1 MEFLDI
7 VGLGHSWAISK
18 SYFQVKLYS
27 GVNIKTINGQDILGA
42 GDLKVDLSTLQ
53 LNWTDIQGIPDWIL
67 NQELDWNNLINVPG
81 WVINRIVNWGDI
93 SGIPDWILNQTIDW
107 NNITGKPDFTNLPD
121 VSQFVKK
128 AGDTMTGN
136 LEMTNGAGMSFVT
149 SGNATAWFDSIFI
162 NTDEY
167 RGEMFMQSENGQYLH
182 LTPTGIASYIND
194 PNYVYASNGSIVN
207 IQDLIGQ
214 AQVTT
219 LSNTADNMNVT
230 LIAEAGGYSSQTIIE
245 AATTTMAGV
254 MTAEDKRV
262 LENIKNG
269 DMIMVEPTIHPKWSV
284 QEGASTRELTDKDIQ
299 VEFGSVVTFNGGTYS
314 WTHVVGRKDPTFID
328 TQNSDWSDLTAS
340 GQESQPL
347 TINNITSNRT
357 IRVRLGAPKTGLMV
371 VGTSVVAAE
380 GNDYTEDTCSVTFA
394 YRIYMGPVTSQNPTA
409 EEIAAL
415 ESGMITTLDY
425 TKKNVTATTQQ
436 YYAIAYPASL
446 GQAETIIQDGA
457 MPVLGA
463 FRSPLTMN
471 VTTQSGST
479 TSYLVYVS
487 NNLGAFTNVQ
497 LEIR

>member
-42 GDLKVDLSTLQ
+42 GNLTIDLSTLQ
-53 LNWTDIQGIPDWIL
+53 LNWTDIHGIPDWIL
-67 NQELDWNNLINVPG
+67 NQKLDWNNLYNVPD
-81 WVINRIVNWGDI
+81 WIVNRIVSWTDI
-93 SGIPDWILNQTIDW
+93 ANKPDWIVNQTIDW
-107 NNITGKPDFTNLPD
+107 NNITNKPDFTNLPD
-121 VSQFVKK
+121 VTKYVLR
-128 AGDTMTGN
+128 AGDTMIGDLN
-136 LEMTNGAGMSFVT
+136 MANGAGISFKT
-149 SGNATAWFDSIFI
+149 DGNATDWFDSIFI
-162 NTDEY
+162 NTDAY
-167 RGEMFMQSENGQYLH
+167 RGEIFMQSETGQYIH
-182 LTPTGIASYIND
+182 LTPAGIASYVND
-194 PNYVYASNGSIVN
+194 PNFVYASDGSIVN
-207 IQDLIGQ
+207 IRDLIGQ

-219 LSNTADNMNVT
+219 ISNTADNVNVT
-230 LIAEAGGYSSQTIIE
+230 LIAEAGGYSSQTIIQ
-245 AATTTMAGV
+245 AATTTTAGV
-254 MTAEDKRV
+254 MTAEDKQI

-269 DMIMVEPTIHPKWSV
+269 DMVLVNPTIFPKWSI
-284 QEGASTRELTDKDIQ
+284 QEGATTRESTDKNIQ

-314 WTHVVGRKDPTFID
+314 WTHVAGKKDPTFID
-328 TQNSDWSDLTAS
+328 TVNSDWSDLTAS
-340 GQESQPL
+340 GQQSQPL
-347 TINNITSNRT
+347 TIDNIKSNRT

-394 YRIYMGPVTSQNPTA
+394 YRIYMGPVSSQNPTA

-415 ESGMITTLDY
+415 ESGMISSLNY
-425 TKKNVTATTQQ
+425 TKKGVTATAQQ

-471 VTTQSGST
+471 ITTQSGAT

-487 NNLGAFTNVQ
+487 NNLGAFTNIQ